1 MNSASA
7 LILAPF
13 SDSISVLIHSR
24 GLVNICGPSGCLDV
38 GLADLCLHTTI
49 GVRPKSTPSAHTS
62 LPVSL
67 LSREPDP
74 QQMP

>member
-38 GLADLCLHTTI
+38 GLI
-49 GVRPKSTPSAHTS
+49 SA
-62 LPVSL
+62 
-67 LSREPDP
+67 
-74 QQMP
+74 

>member
-1 MNSASA
+1 MDAGNKAWASHLYTEQLEGIIA
-7 LILAPF
+7 AP
-13 SDSISVLIHSR
+13 
-24 GLVNICGPSGCLDV
+24 GPPV

-74 QQMP
+74 QQIP